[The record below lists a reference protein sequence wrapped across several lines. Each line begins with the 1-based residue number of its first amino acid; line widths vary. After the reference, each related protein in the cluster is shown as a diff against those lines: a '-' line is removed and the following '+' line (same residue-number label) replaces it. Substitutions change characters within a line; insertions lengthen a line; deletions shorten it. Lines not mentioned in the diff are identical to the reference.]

1 MTRTPLYAITAI
13 GLLSLAA
20 CGHHPTREQVGTLG
34 GAVVGGAAGNV
45 LGGGSTLGTVGG
57 AAAGALIGRE
67 VGEDM
72 DRRRGRRYR

>member
-1 MTRTPLYAITAI
+1 MSKKPLYALTTV
-13 GLLSLAA
+13 GLLSIAA
-20 CGHHPTREQVGTLG
+20 CGHQPTREQVGTLG

-67 VGEDM
+67 VGEGM
-72 DRRRGRRYR
+72 DRNRGRKR